1 MYVRRKPYILY
12 FFSILVGVLC
22 LVGSLVFGALSIGT
36 MFYFSYKNISNISI
50 GRFSISTGVISFI
63 LVVFT
68 GLCVILNRVF
78 FVIRTNA
85 REKLEFDEF
94 GQKKGNEYKN
104 LSAKEKREIDRQR
117 LIDAERLL
125 SASELKSVIHKGS
138 SNPETDLNELIGLSE
153 AKKEVKNLEALLAY
167 NQKYG
172 NKKQTDPIHFCFLGS
187 PGTGKT
193 TVARIMTGIL
203 YKYKYIKKN
212 QCVEIDASFLKGTTP
227 DETLKKTK
235 IILQKSKNGVLFIDE
250 AYSLLSGVNGDEIV
264 AEMVKYMED
273 HKNEFVLILA
283 GYQEDMK
290 RLINSNPGLYSRIR
304 KYIWF
309 RDFDITELKEIFR
322 LAANREGYYVEND
335 AYDQLEI
342 RIGKEKSG
350 QNFGNARTILNIFQS
365 AKEKHAYNVMN
376 GYLGKEKIKAIC
388 AEDIETETDAQ
399 KIFG

>member
-22 LVGSLVFGALSIGT
+22 LVGALVFGALSIGT

-138 SNPETDLNELIGLSE
+138 SNPETELNELIGLSE
-153 AKKEVKNLEALLAY
+153 AKKEVRNLEALLAY

-203 YKYKYIKKN
+203 YKYK
-212 QCVEIDASFLKGTTP
+212 
-227 DETLKKTK
+227 
-235 IILQKSKNGVLFIDE
+235 
-250 AYSLLSGVNGDEIV
+250 
-264 AEMVKYMED
+264 
-273 HKNEFVLILA
+273 
-283 GYQEDMK
+283 
-290 RLINSNPGLYSRIR
+290 
-304 KYIWF
+304 
-309 RDFDITELKEIFR
+309 
-322 LAANREGYYVEND
+322 
-335 AYDQLEI
+335 
-342 RIGKEKSG
+342 
-350 QNFGNARTILNIFQS
+350 
-365 AKEKHAYNVMN
+365 
-376 GYLGKEKIKAIC
+376 
-388 AEDIETETDAQ
+388 
-399 KIFG
+399 